1 MRIKDSHMLVIFAIF
16 LIIISVFTT
25 KISFQDSPEYI
36 SVAKNFAGIK
46 NINVFIGHSVL
57 YPFVISLFLRI
68 WQSQIMINLVN
79 SLSIF
84 LVGAIL
90 LLGVKNRT
98 AFIIYAFSP
107 LTWQVSVNTTP
118 VLPSALM
125 FFISFI
131 FYNKK
136 EIKHHLIYSGIFFGL
151 SFAFY
156 TPMLLIFLIFSLVYF
171 WNSALY
177 SLIKYFIAFFIGVLP
192 RFILEYIVFKNPLY
206 SFIRYAGSNFIITLG
221 LNPIA
226 GNLQFIN
233 QLYVFWI
240 VIIISPL
247 LFMAYKLDF
256 KKYKKIIIFL
266 ILASF
271 ILFTR
276 AALTLYFFIISPMII
291 LLLAKVFT
299 KREVKWH
306 CILSI
311 PLIILLT
318 FSYYTTNSDFLIK
331 EDLKKIN
338 QDFKTDYILGGPF
351 ESLAFAAVWWEN
363 KPYFIWHEDFYAS
376 LNNETVYRGYSFDIT
391 SQKMK
396 LKDVLEINA
405 LFKRYENITYE
416 NYILVTQKTPEEFE
430 ELNNFQLKK
439 CYKILCAYEPAHLQ
453 NIELN

>member
-1 MRIKDSHMLVIFAIF
+1 MRIKDSHILVLFAIF

-46 NINVFIGHSVL
+46 NINIFIGHSVL
-57 YPFVISLFLRI
+57 YPFVVSLFLKI
-68 WQSQIMINLVN
+68 WPSQIMINLVN
-79 SLSIF
+79 ALCVF
-84 LVGAIL
+84 LVGAVIL
-90 LLGVKNRT
+90 LWIKNRT

-125 FFISFI
+125 FLIAFI

-136 EIKHHLIYSGIFFGL
+136 EIKHHIIYSGIFFGL

-156 TPMLLIFLIFSLVYF
+156 TPLLLIFLIFDLVYF
-171 WNSALY
+171 WNSTLS
-177 SLIKYFIAFFIGVLP
+177 SLIKYSIAFFIGALP
-192 RFILEYIVFKNPLY
+192 RFILEYIFFKNPLY

-226 GNLQFIN
+226 GNLQFIT
-233 QLYVFWI
+233 QPYVFWI
-240 VIIISPL
+240 AIIISPL
-247 LFMAYKLDF
+247 LFMIYKLDF

-276 AALTLYFFIISPMII
+276 AALTLYFFILSPLII
-291 LLLAKVFT
+291 LLLAKILT
-299 KREVKWH
+299 KKEVKWH

-318 FSYYTTNSDFLIK
+318 FSYYTQNPDFVLR
-331 EDLKKIN
+331 EDLKKI
-338 QDFKTDYILGGPF
+338 
-351 ESLAFAAVWWEN
+351 
-363 KPYFIWHEDFYAS
+363 
-376 LNNETVYRGYSFDIT
+376 
-391 SQKMK
+391 
-396 LKDVLEINA
+396 
-405 LFKRYENITYE
+405 
-416 NYILVTQKTPEEFE
+416 TQ
-430 ELNNFQLKK
+430 N
-439 CYKILCAYEPAHLQ
+439 
-453 NIELN
+453 